1 MDDEHDDGDDKYC
14 DESVRT
20 VIMIIVTMIWM
31 LNMNANSNIDDD
43 NGCDEDADNNELDD
57 SPLHT
62 VVLFYGT

>member
-31 LNMNANSNIDDD
+31 MNMMMGMISI
-43 NGCDEDADNNELDD
+43 
-57 SPLHT
+57 
-62 VVLFYGT
+62 VMRV